1 MALDAQVI
9 SHTAWVEAQNASGPV
24 VAFFDM
30 DRTLLLGYSVVA
42 LALEWVRRRSAG
54 SGLPGGGRRIARE
67 ILSTIDRRTGGHHYT
82 AVYRSLIRSL
92 SGIEEA
98 FLRELGES
106 AFERSVQASLY
117 REARQI
123 VRRHQELGHKVV
135 ILTAATE
142 YQAAPV
148 ARALKA
154 DAAYCTR
161 LKVADGRVTGDV
173 RGGLCHGEGKVIAA
187 RRYLRKVGADA
198 ADAWFY
204 SDSRDDLPLLK
215 KVGHPVATNPS
226 PALKEHALDKQWP
239 VLEFCS
245 RGKPNLEGVLR
256 TALTANTV
264 VTTAAAGAASLL
276 MSRSSSKAVNRMTSW
291 LGDVGVA
298 VAGLDFEIAGLEHLE
313 HVRPA
318 IFTFNHQS
326 YLDSVVMAHL
336 VRHDFVAFC
345 KQEIAR
351 NKLLGPL
358 LRAHGTIFVDRDE
371 TDQSLCLRQARE
383 VLRRGKSLV
392 IAPEGTRSATG
403 ELLEFKQGA
412 FYIARKMKVP
422 IVPVVLHNVSDALPK
437 GKLLV
442 RPATVQVTVMPPVWP
457 EEIRSLK
464 QASED
469 LRRRYRAIM
478 RAPFNPELAALPPGL
493 MKDSFQPALDIRSR

>member
-9 SHTAWVEAQNASGPV
+9 THTARLEAQNASGPV

-42 LALEWVRRRSAG
+42 LALEWVRRRNAG
-54 SGLPGGGRRIARE
+54 GGLPAGGRRIARE
-67 ILSTIDRRTGGHHYT
+67 ILSTIDRRAGGRRYTG
-82 AVYRSLIRSL
+82 VYRSLIRSL
-92 SGIEEA
+92 AGVEEA
-98 FLRELGES
+98 FLRKLGES
-106 AFERSVQASLY
+106 AFERSMQASLY

-123 VRRHQELGHKVV
+123 VRRHRELGHKVV

-148 ARALKA
+148 GRALEA
-154 DAAYCTR
+154 DAVYCTR
-161 LKVADGRVTGDV
+161 LKVTDGRITGDV

-187 RRYLRKVGADA
+187 RRYLRKVGASA

-215 KVGHPVATNPS
+215 KVGHPVAANPS
-226 PALKEHALDKQWP
+226 PALKAYALERQWP

-313 HVRPA
+313 NVRPA

-345 KQEIAR
+345 KREVAR
-351 NKLLGPL
+351 NRFLGPL
-358 LRAHGTIFVDRDE
+358 LRAHGTIFVDRDD
-371 TDQSLCLRQARE
+371 TDQSLCLKQARE
-383 VLRRGKSLV
+383 ALRNGKSLV

-403 ELLEFKQGA
+403 ELLEFKHGA
-412 FYIARKMKVP
+412 FYIARRMKVP

-437 GKLLV
+437 GRLLV

-464 QASED
+464 HASD
-469 LRRRYRAIM
+469 RLRERYRDIM
-478 RAPFNPELAALPPGL
+478 RAPFTALTTPPPELIIA
-493 MKDSFQPALDIRSR
+493 SSQPALDMRSR